1 MNPLDGIDD
10 RPPVLR
16 EFTPEEEQRIL
27 EELSKR
33 PRRTPEEINKP
44 YIVQSKRGPITF
56 Y

>member
-16 EFTPEEEQRIL
+16 KFTPEEERRIL

-33 PRRTPEEINKP
+33 PSRTREEMNKS
-44 YIVQSKRGPITF
+44 YVIQTKRGTITF
-56 Y
+56 

>member
-10 RPPVLR
+10 RPPIIR

-33 PRRTPEEINKP
+33 PPRTREEMNKP
-44 YIVQSKRGPITF
+44 RTIQTKRGTITF
-56 Y
+56 